1 MIFET
6 VAAGGCR
13 SYLIGCEETCS
24 AAVIDPELSK
34 IDRYIALASKDGYAA
49 SWGATNRLVVGPFK
63 NLDRA
68 KAVEADLKKA
78 GSDAF
83 VWRSDAGEELEA
95 LGGN

>member
-1 MIFET
+1 MKKEH
-6 VAAGGCR
+6 
-13 SYLIGCEETCS
+13 
-24 AAVIDPELSK
+24 D
-34 IDRYIALASKDGYAA
+34 ALASKDGYAA